1 MKKLLIGVGS
11 VLGLVVVLVLAGPL
25 LLPAGVIK
33 ERLTAAVLEATGREL
48 RIAGALRLSLL
59 PSPGVVVQDASFA
72 NAPGGVAPAM
82 VRLKSLDVALRLW
95 PLLSGRLEV
104 ARLVLTEPVIA
115 LEVDK
120 DGRGNWVFT
129 PARRDAAGGKSGGG
143 GSADIALDDVRL
155 VGGRLSYHDARTGVS
170 HALEAIDIALSLP
183 SLAGAL
189 VIDGGATWRGEPVK
203 LRLAAST
210 LGGLIKGGAS
220 GFELKLAAAPLTT
233 TFTGTMTG
241 LPPTRTEGV
250 VDLATPSLRR
260 LAAWAGSPIA
270 LKGDG
275 LGPLS
280 IRGRIAM
287 AGAEMAFSDADI
299 GLDTIRAKGA
309 LRVVTGGVR
318 PALYGQL
325 AVEKLDLN
333 PYLPAETGP
342 VPKATGKPATEPRAP
357 AEWSDEPIDLAG
369 LKAVDAE
376 LDLAAGGIQFRKILI
391 DRARLAIR
399 LKDGRLAA
407 DLAEMALYEGAGKGR
422 FAVDGAAPLP
432 GIDVAF
438 ALTGVQVDK
447 LLSAAVG
454 MERLAGVGSIDIA
467 VAGSGKS
474 QRALIAALDGKGAI
488 NLANGQIKGVNIAA
502 MAKNALAGATGAG
515 AGVAGSGADNRTDF
529 GTLSATFRITDGI
542 LHNEDLKVIAPLTQL
557 TGAGTVNLPA
567 RTLDY
572 RVVVAIAGA
581 VKLPVNIGGSWD
593 HPTYQNDLADTLKG
607 AIQNPGRALDQL
619 KTLVP
624 QGNPLQRLLPPR

>member
-1 MKKLLIGVGS
+1 MKKLLIGVVS
-11 VLGLVVVLVLAGPL
+11 VLGLLVVLILAGPL
-25 LLPAGVIK
+25 LLPTGAIK

-59 PSPGVVVQDASFA
+59 PSPGVVVQEVSFA
-72 NAPGGVAPAM
+72 NASGGAAPEM

-95 PLLSGRLEV
+95 PLLTGRVEV

-120 DGRGNWVFT
+120 DGRGNWLLSPV
-129 PARRDAAGGKSGGG
+129 RREASAAGGKPGGG
-143 GSADIALDDVRL
+143 GSADIHLDDVRL
-155 VGGRLSYHDARTGVS
+155 VGGRLSYHDARTGAS

-189 VIDGGATWRGEPVK
+189 VIDGGATWRGEAVK
-203 LRLAAST
+203 LRLAAGT

-220 GFELKLAAAPLTT
+220 GFELKLAAAPLTA

-250 VDLATPSLRR
+250 VDFATPSLRR
-260 LAAWAGSPIA
+260 LAAWAGTPIA

-280 IRGRIAM
+280 IKGRIAM

-299 GLDTIRAKGA
+299 ALDTMRAKGA
-309 LRVVTGGVR
+309 LRVVSGGVR

-342 VPKATGKPATEPRAP
+342 VPKPTGKPATEPRAP

-376 LDLAAGGIQFRKILI
+376 LDLAAGGIQFRKLLI

-399 LKDGRLAA
+399 LKDGRLVA
-407 DLAEMALYEGAGKGR
+407 DLAEMALYEGAGNGR
-422 FAVDGAAPLP
+422 FAVDGGAPVP

-438 ALTGVQVDK
+438 ALTRVQVEK
-447 LLSAAVG
+447 LLAAAVG
-454 MERLAGVGSIDIA
+454 MERLAGVGSIDLA

-488 NLANGQIKGVNIAA
+488 NLANGQIKGVNIPA
-502 MAKNALAGATGAG
+502 MAKNALGGVTGTGGGGGGAE
-515 AGVAGSGADNRTDF
+515 NRTDF
-529 GTLSATFRITDGI
+529 GALTATFRITDGI
-542 LHNEDLKVIAPLTQL
+542 LRNEDLNVTYPLGL
-557 TGAGTVNLPA
+557 ITGAGSVDLPA

-572 RVVVAIAGA
+572 RVVVAIGGA
-581 VKLPVNIGGSWD
+581 MKLPVNIGGSWD
-593 HPTYQNDLADTLKG
+593 HPTYRPDLPDALKG
-607 AIQNPGRALDQL
+607 VVQNPGRALDQL
-619 KTLVP
+619 RTLVP